1 VAMPLISVRNNN
13 NAFSH
18 QWKIISFLVQLHY

>member
-1 VAMPLISVRNNN
+1 VAMPLI